1 MQPASPV
8 ITASE
13 YRADRVV
20 HAVGLL
26 VAPVAVAA
34 LVVGVVLARRGPL
47 VEFGVAIYGAAL
59 LTMLTCSALYNLL
72 RSSPWRDWLRR
83 CDHAAIFAMIAGTY
97 TPFTL
102 LWLPR
107 DWGWAFCLAVWAVA
121 GIGIAIKFAW
131 PRRLERLSIA
141 LYLALG
147 WSILPAIGP
156 MTATM
161 APAGLLLLL
170 AGGGLYSLGVV
181 FHLWSRLPYQNAIWH
196 GFVLAAAACHF
207 AAIAL
212 GVAGPIAV
220 PFG

>member
-1 MQPASPV
+1 MHPAWP
-8 ITASE
+8 ADPLSE

-34 LVVGVVLARRGPL
+34 LVAGVVLEPSGPL
-47 VEFGVAIYGAAL
+47 VVFGVAVYGVAL

-72 RSSPWRDWLRR
+72 RFSRWRDWLRR

-107 DWGWAFCLAVWAVA
+107 DWGWAFCLAVWTVA
-121 GIGIAIKFAW
+121 TAGIAIKLAW
-131 PRRLERLSIA
+131 PRRLERVALV

-147 WSILPAIGP
+147 WSILPVIGP
-156 MTATM
+156 MTA
-161 APAGLLLLL
+161 ALPPAGSLLLL

-181 FHLWSRLPYQNAIWH
+181 FHLWNRLPYQNAIWH

-212 GVAGPIAV
+212 GVAG
-220 PFG
+220 

>member
-1 MQPASPV
+1 MQPGWPA

-13 YRADRVV
+13 YRADRIV

-34 LVVGVVLARRGPL
+34 LVVGVVLARSGPL
-47 VEFGVAIYGAAL
+47 VVVGVAVYG
-59 LTMLTCSALYNLL
+59 SALYNLL

-102 LWLPR
+102 LWLPPG
-107 DWGWAFCLAVWAVA
+107 WGWAFCLSVWAVA
-121 GIGIAIKFAW
+121 GVGIAIKFAW
-131 PRRLERLSIA
+131 PRRLERLSIV

-147 WSILPAIGP
+147 WSILPAIEP

-161 APAGLLLLL
+161 APAGLLLL
-170 AGGGLYSLGVV
+170 AGGGLYSVGVV

-212 GVAGPIAV
+212 GVAGPTAV